1 MYNKRKDGKVRKYRK
16 GDKVMIKSL
25 TYEEKHNGPLD
36 WLTIHENLI
45 GKILTIK
52 NTYRQ
57 NLYSFEETW
66 VVMWGEHLE
75 KINERDFVLY

>member
-1 MYNKRKDGKVRKYRK
+1 MQKRKDGKVIKYRK

-25 TYEEKHNGPLD
+25 TYEEKHNRPIK
-36 WLTIHENLI
+36 WLTII

-57 NLYSFEETW
+57 NQYSFEETW

-75 KINERDFVLY
+75 DIDERNFVLY

>member
-66 VVMWGEHLE
+66 VVMWCEHLE

>member
-36 WLTIHENLI
+36 WLTIHEKLI

-57 NLYSFEETW
+57 NQYSFE
-66 VVMWGEHLE
+66 
-75 KINERDFVLY
+75 